1 MLFLLYLCNVFHK
14 QVLKSYRDMNN
25 LLKNIG
31 LVLVLLGV
39 ACLVVYE
46 TSVQT
51 NILLVVALV
60 LEVIGILAYI
70 VLNRSLK

>member
-1 MLFLLYLCNVFHK
+1 
-14 QVLKSYRDMNN
+14 MNN